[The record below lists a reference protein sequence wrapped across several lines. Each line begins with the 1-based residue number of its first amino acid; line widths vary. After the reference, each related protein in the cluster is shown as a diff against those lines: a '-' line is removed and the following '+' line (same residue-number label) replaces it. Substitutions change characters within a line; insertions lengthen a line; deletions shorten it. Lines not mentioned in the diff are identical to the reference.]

1 MINVTQRSIILTY
14 FRSKIPTQTGSIP
27 TQTGSAKAVD
37 DEFHRAILL
46 RIYFE
51 KHGNVVIKREDLK
64 GLVVAPSVGGNLFG
78 KIKGEELLLALP
90 SEALTKMT
98 VHTLCSL
105 IRIAR
110 KEGVFG
116 YLQAKIQ
123 RLLGQDKNGSEK
135 SSLDKILEHS
145 PNINKKCEVSRIVF
159 FARLSVFHRME
170 TEYMSEDTTR
180 FIVFDAATAKT
191 VRSSLDSLNQACGED
206 AKERTTNKRQREES
220 TE

>member
-1 MINVTQRSIILTY
+1 MVSPRTMINVTQRSIILTY
-14 FRSKIPTQTGSIP
+14 FRSKIPTQTGKP
-27 TQTGSAKAVD
+27 AVD

-51 KHGNVVIKREDLK
+51 KHGNVVIKREHL
-64 GLVVAPSVGGNLFG
+64 LRQVVAPSVGGNLFE
-78 KIKGEELLLALP
+78 KITGEDLLLALP
-90 SEALTKMT
+90 SEALRKMT

-116 YLQAKIQ
+116 YLQAKID

-145 PNINKKCEVSRIVF
+145 PNINKKCDVSRIVF

-170 TEYMSEDTTR
+170 TEYMSGDSTR

-191 VRSSLDSLNQACGED
+191 VRSSLDSVSQACGED
-206 AKERTTNKRQREES
+206 AKERETNKRRRED